1 MSYMQVRNWPLL
13 LIGLMICLGFRGEE
27 EGSYPTDVFRA
38 PVNTPLRLSGTFG
51 ELRSNHFHSGI
62 DIKGAIGVPL
72 VAIGD
77 GYVWR
82 IKVEAGGYGNVLYI
96 KHPNGY
102 TSVYAHM
109 NKFKPEIAEFVK
121 STQYQKQQF
130 HQDLYPDSTQF
141 VVKKGE
147 QIGEMGTSGYSFGPH
162 LHFEIRDSETERPI
176 NPLLFGLDV
185 PDTRRPRMHQLRVY
199 ELNNQRETQKAK
211 TYSLYAKGNWMGLKG
226 DTVYVNQPHVGLGIK
241 VYDHMNGVTNWNGI
255 YSLDMYLED
264 SLVYNYTMESFGF
277 DESRYLNAHL
287 DYEEVV
293 TAKSYFNRTYTL
305 PGNHLSIYKK
315 QDKGGVI
322 GVDSEKAQKVVMKAG
337 DVEGN
342 KTQLRFWV
350 KRKKEPEKALP
361 KTYNYLLPFDQE
373 NIIDSGSLYLHMP
386 EGALYENLYLS
397 YESVED
403 PAVEIFS
410 NVHHLHDYKT
420 PIHKYYDLAI
430 RPTRLPEELRDKAFI
445 ANCTREN
452 EVVNLGGEWED
463 GKLKTKV
470 RQLGD
475 FCIMVDTIA
484 PTIAIRRFT
493 SNMRGY
499 RQFSFIIKDNIET
512 AGLAR
517 GLQYR
522 ATINGQWILM
532 EYDLKNDRLTHRFDG
547 TFPAGT
553 HQFRLEVWD
562 NQGNTKVFEQK
573 FTI

>member
-1 MSYMQVRNWPLL
+1 MQARNWPLIVL
-13 LIGLMICLGFRGEE
+13 GMILCLGFRGEE
-27 EGSYPTDVFRA
+27 KYPTDVFRA
-38 PVNTPLRLSGTFG
+38 PVNSPLRLSGTFG

-62 DIKGAIGVPL
+62 DIKGGIGVPL
-72 VAIGD
+72 VSIGD
-77 GYVWR
+77 GFVWR

-109 NKFKPEIAEFVK
+109 HKFKPEIADFVK
-121 STQYQKQQF
+121 STQYQEQQF
-130 HQDLYPDSTQF
+130 NLDLYLEPTQF
-141 VVKKGE
+141 PVTKGE

-162 LHFEIRDSETERPI
+162 LHFEIRDSKTEKPI

-185 PDTRRPRMHQLRVY
+185 PDTRKPRMHQIRVY

-211 TYSLYAKGNWMGLKG
+211 SYSLYAKGNWMGIKG
-226 DTVYVNQPHVGLGIK
+226 DTVYVNQPNVGLGLK
-241 VYDHMNGVTNWNGI
+241 VYDHMNEVSNWNGV
-255 YSLDMYLED
+255 YAVDMFVED
-264 SLVYNYTMESFGF
+264 SLVYNYTMETFSF
-277 DESRYLNAHL
+277 DERRYLNAHL

-305 PGNHLSIYKK
+305 PGNDLNIYKK
-315 QDKGGVI
+315 QENNGVI
-322 GVDSEKAQKVVMKAG
+322 WVDSDKAQKVVMEAR

-342 KTQLRFWV
+342 TRKLRFWLKQRQTSV
-350 KRKKEPEKALP
+350 EAAAKP
-361 KTYNYLLPFDQE
+361 YNYILPYDQE
-373 NIIDSGSLYLHMP
+373 NIIDNGSLYLHMP
-386 EGALYENLYLS
+386 KGALYENLYLS

-403 PAVEIFS
+403 PGKDIFS

-420 PIHKYYDLAI
+420 PIHKYYDLSI
-430 RPTRLPEELRDKAFI
+430 RPTRLPEDLRDKAFI

-452 EVVNLGGEWED
+452 RVVNFGGEWED

-484 PTIAIRRFT
+484 PTIDIRRFK

-499 RQFSFIIKDNIET
+499 SQCSFIIKDNVGT
-512 AGLAR
+512 AGLAK
-517 GLQYR
+517 GLQFR
-522 ATINGQWILM
+522 GTIDGKWVLM

-547 TFPAGT
+547 TLAAGE
-553 HQFRLEVWD
+553 HQFRLELWD
-562 NQGNTKVFEQK
+562 HLGNTKVFERK

>member
-1 MSYMQVRNWPLL
+1 MQVRNRLL
-13 LIGLMICLGFRGEE
+13 LLLGLVLCLGFRGEE
-27 EGSYPTDVFRA
+27 RYPTDIFRA

-51 ELRSNHFHSGI
+51 ELRSNHFHAGI
-62 DIKGAIGVPL
+62 DIKGGIGVPL

-77 GYVWR
+77 GHVYR
-82 IKVEAGGYGNVLYI
+82 IKVSAGGYGNVLYI

-109 NKFKPEIAEFVK
+109 HKFKSDIAAFVK
-121 STQYQKQQF
+121 SIQHQKQQF
-130 HQDLYPDSTQF
+130 EQDLYPDSTQF
-141 VVKKGE
+141 MVRKGE
-147 QIGEMGTSGYSFGPH
+147 RIGEMGTSGYSFGPH
-162 LHFEIRDSETERPI
+162 LHFEIRDSKTERPI

-185 PDTRRPRMHQLRVY
+185 PDTRQPRMHQLRVY
-199 ELNNQRETQKAK
+199 ELNNQRETQQAK
-211 TYSLYAKGNWMGLKG
+211 TYSLYAKGNRMGLKG
-226 DTVYVNQPHVGLGIK
+226 DTVYVSQPNVGLGIK
-241 VYDHMNGVTNWNGI
+241 VYDHMNGVSNWNGI
-255 YSLDMYLED
+255 YALDMYLED

-305 PGNHLSIYKK
+305 PGNQLSIYQK
-315 QDKGGVI
+315 QDNHGVI
-322 GVDSEKAQKVVMKAG
+322 WVDSEHAQEVVMIAS

-342 KTQLRFWV
+342 ETKLRFWV
-350 KRKKEPEKALP
+350 KQKSEPEEVIP
-361 KTYNYLLPFDQE
+361 PNYNYILPYDQA
-373 NIIDSGSLYLHMP
+373 NIIDNGSLYLHMP
-386 EGALYENLYLS
+386 EGTLYENLYLS

-403 PAVEIFS
+403 PATDIFS

-420 PIHKYYDLAI
+420 PIHSYYDLSI

-452 EVVNLGGEWED
+452 SIVNLGGEWED

-484 PTIAIRRFT
+484 PTIAIRRFK

-499 RQFSFIIKDNIET
+499 SQFNFIIKDNVGT
-512 AGLAR
+512 SGMAR
-517 GLQYR
+517 GLQFR
-522 ATINGQWILM
+522 ATIDGQWILM

-547 TFPAGT
+547 TIPAGR
-553 HQFRLEVWD
+553 HEFRLEVWD
-562 NQGNTKVFEQK
+562 NQGNTRVFERS